1 MRRLGRLAM
10 KIRLSSMRGK
20 LLITFGI
27 IIALM
32 LFGTGVV
39 FRLMNNWK
47 TAHWQA
53 IDQEKL
59 ATFMAEREIDH
70 LAWDVDL
77 LTAILLG
84 EPFAGQ
90 LDPTAC
96 NLGRWFYSY
105 VGSDEYLQLPQ
116 NMQKKIASLETPHQR
131 LHQGARE
138 VLALRDSGVSLQ
150 GILVDYQTK
159 VLPNLNQVRQILA
172 DVRVDAQ
179 SAASATVKAAERM
192 EAQTTRILW
201 TAILIS
207 LGVSILLVLRFTR
220 GIHRTLQAVLGLAER
235 VSRGDLTGSVS
246 IKSGDEC
253 EKMADAINEFVA
265 HVRRIVAEARRSALS
280 INHTSHQV
288 ARAMDEI
295 TASTQEVASA
305 ASEFAAHVQQVSFDA
320 NEMAKNA
327 ESIANSGREGS
338 AKLDDVLQHM
348 DEIEAVVGQLADSV
362 RDLNQETSKIESI
375 TATIADIADQINL
388 LALNAAIEAARAG
401 EQGRGFAVVAEEVRR
416 LAERSSKASGEIA
429 ALISRVAKRS
439 DETLESM
446 ERGSRAV
453 ADGASAVE
461 NAAELL
467 RQIIE
472 SIDTM
477 SSKIQAIAGAAEGL
491 AAGSEEIAA
500 ATQQQSATVQEVSNT
515 SQLLAVTASNLE
527 ASVRNIETG
536 DEDEGEG
543 KGEAGSKEN

>member
-1 MRRLGRLAM
+1 M
-10 KIRLSSMRGK
+10 KIRLSMRGK
-20 LLITFGI
+20 LLITFGVI
-27 IIALM
+27 IGLM

-39 FRLMNNWK
+39 FRLMDNWK
-47 TAHWQA
+47 TAQWHA

-77 LTAILLG
+77 LTALLLG
-84 EPFAGQ
+84 EPFTGQ

-96 NLGRWFYSY
+96 NLGKWFYSY
-105 VGSDEYLQLPQ
+105 TASEEFQELPQ
-116 NMQKKIASLETPHQR
+116 NMQKKIMALETPHQR
-131 LHQGARE
+131 LHEGARE
-138 VLALRDSGVSLQ
+138 VLRLRDSSVPLQ
-150 GILVDYQTK
+150 DLLIDYQTQ
-159 VLPNLNQVRQILA
+159 VAPNLNQVRQILA

-192 EAQTTRILW
+192 EAQTIRTLW
-201 TAILIS
+201 LAILIT
-207 LGVSILLVLRFTR
+207 LGLSIILVLRFTTS
-220 GIHRTLQAVLGLAER
+220 IHRTLQAVLGMAEE
-235 VSRGDLTGSVS
+235 VSHGDLTGSLS
-246 IKSGDEC
+246 IESGDEC
-253 EKMADAINEFVA
+253 EKMANAINEFVA
-265 HVRRIVAEARRSALS
+265 HVRDIVGEVRRSAVA
-280 INHTSHQV
+280 INDTSHQV
-288 ARAMDEI
+288 ARAMDEM

-327 ESIANSGREGS
+327 EAIAKSGRNGS
-338 AKLDDVLQHM
+338 ERLDDVLQRM

-362 RDLNQETSKIESI
+362 KDLNQETSMIETI

-416 LAERSSKASGEIA
+416 LAERSSQASGEIA

-446 ERGSRAV
+446 EQGSRAV

-477 SSKIQAIAGAAEGL
+477 SSRIQAIAGAAEGL

-500 ATQQQSATVQEVSNT
+500 ATQQQSATVQEISNS
-515 SQLLAVTASNLE
+515 SQMLAVTASNLE
-527 ASVRNIETG
+527 SSVRDIKTG
-536 DEDEGEG
+536 DEGENEGEDQ
-543 KGEAGSKEN
+543 